1 MDIKVDEKSVIV
13 FDLDDTLYNEIDYLR
28 SAYSAIAM
36 ELAPKQWKKLFVQ
49 MFSMYRNKENV
60 FEYLTTTFG
69 VEKQM
74 LINLYRNHQPAIVPF
89 EGVLPLLKHIKD
101 KGGKLGVITDGRSK
115 TQRAKL
121 SALAV
126 VDYFDTIVISE
137 ELGSEKP
144 DKKNYR
150 AIEEAFPNHR
160 YCYIADNIRKDFLAP
175 NTLGWDSI
183 GLIDNGLNIHSD
195 AFRYFTEDHLPKTFV
210 KNIGEIAVT

>member
-144 DKKNYR
+144 DQKNYR

-175 NTLGWDSI
+175 NALGWDSI
-183 GLIDNGLNIHSD
+183 GLIDNGLNIHTD
-195 AFRYFTEDHLPKTFV
+195 AFRYFTEDHLPKAFV
-210 KNIGEIAVT
+210 RNIDDIVIT

>member
-101 KGGKLGVITDGRSK
+101 KGGKLGIITDGRSK

-144 DKKNYR
+144 DQKNYR